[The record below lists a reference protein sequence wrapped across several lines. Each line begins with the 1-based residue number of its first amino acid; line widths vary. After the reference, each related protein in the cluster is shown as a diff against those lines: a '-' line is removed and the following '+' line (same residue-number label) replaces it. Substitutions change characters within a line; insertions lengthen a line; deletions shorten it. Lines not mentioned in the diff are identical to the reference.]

1 MSISFPEANQMVN
14 VADLA
19 QLNDALRKSAN
30 MGYQTPAG
38 TAGGDNGSLSPLV
51 PQSIENTLASATYTM
66 K

>member
-38 TAGGDNGSLSPLV
+38 TAGATTAHSALSSLSPSRTPWRAPLT
-51 PQSIENTLASATYTM
+51 P
-66 K
+66 